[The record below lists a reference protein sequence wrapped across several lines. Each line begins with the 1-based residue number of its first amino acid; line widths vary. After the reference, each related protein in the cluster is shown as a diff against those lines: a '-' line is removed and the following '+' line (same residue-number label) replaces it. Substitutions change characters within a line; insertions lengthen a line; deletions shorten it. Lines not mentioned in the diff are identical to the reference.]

1 AQAGKQQVTLRQLL
15 SHRSGVSAISEPM
28 APEQLFDWQAMT
40 AAIAAQEPWWEP
52 GCRHGYAPLT
62 YAWLLG
68 EPLRRLSGQMPGDYL
83 RALLLLPKGMVC
95 HVGLRNADLPR
106 ISHLSQLR
114 NQSGDEYARAPLA
127 SKEIAAGL

>member
-1 AQAGKQQVTLRQLL
+1 RRRPPSLFSLLVPAPPATSTLSLHDALPIFTLRQLL

-52 GCRHGYAPLT
+52 GSRHGYAPLT

-83 RALLLLPKGMVC
+83 RERLFLPLGMDF
-95 HVGLRNADLPR
+95 HVGVPDADL
-106 ISHLSQLR
+106 
-114 NQSGDEYARAPLA
+114 
-127 SKEIAAGL
+127 